1 MTISVDNRSASHID
15 RLQNQDEFLQ
25 RQSSNR
31 GGPRRDVEAQASKC
45 WPASPSNFWDLSW
58 PQWRDTTYVHYW
70 WYERRQLS
78 SLIIFTCHWPAA
90 IKSDLIHLH
99 LSPFSSF
106 VSFIFLPNTK
116 LHKKTSSYVKPSS
129 QLLTWMISATIVH
142 QQYFA
147 NLFATVEKLVIG
159 SKIMWKK
166 QHQPSVLTPLSRTL

>member
-31 GGPRRDVEAQASKC
+31 GGPRWDVEAQASKC

-90 IKSDLIHLH
+90 SQTWSISIYLH
-99 LSPFSSF
+99 LVRSFRLFSSQIQNF
-106 VSFIFLPNTK
+106 T
-116 LHKKTSSYVKPSS
+116 KKTSSYVKPSS